1 MYMWAVPPAPGE
13 TNYWK
18 KQPKKPV
25 KKSPAAPSNL
35 AIPAKSP
42 TPSSTASTGTAQ
54 PPQMSGEVDGF
65 KEFLEPSV
73 DGPPSPESIRLLSKQ
88 MKRTSYVDKHMSQH
102 TSSSGSSSLRSQA
115 SADRPSWEQTMEGFP
130 LSRKS
135 SGRSTS
141 SSMPSRERPES
152 VQIFGKTIF
161 SRRGKLRRESSSQ
174 SVSATTSPY
183 LAEFQSEASL
193 QPSPANPRDAAASGF
208 FGRRRALTRDGS
220 DDAISAKKFQ
230 ISEPYNFQHVT
241 HTPKDN
247 PPSVRRS
254 SRAAVAAEFSQMQS
268 PPLPTAGGALHGLRA
283 SDLHYADHTPESFH
297 TYQGE
302 PMAEEPEIY
311 AQPSLTRRRS
321 VRGRAFSPPRRLVR
335 NLSEDQLVMS
345 PPPRPPRSPLDPP
358 AMPHPPIPPPRL
370 SSRASIAYDSAEP
383 IPRPLTSGSY
393 RQPRNLSIDEDF
405 PSPPSTAYS
414 PRGGELDSIAESRF
428 SRMISPADDANWP
441 LISPTNL
448 SPERGQTLAN
458 VPEEDENSFQARR
471 SRASVASNSSSLRG
485 SQSVPMLRHLSLRQE
500 KAHRRQSSGGSE
512 TLGSL
517 FAAGMALKASMEES
531 NAADAL
537 ARESWEDDIDYCY
550 DHAAEADC
558 EYAWER
564 PSLDLIRED
573 ENATP
578 MFHLPTIESCDVS
591 PSTAHPPQFDLPALS
606 PASQLSHMTAQEA
619 ITPTMSAPSRASNFS
634 MPRQDPN
641 LLHVRRESAAF
652 SFKESQGFTLSP
664 TLLIPNDFQHQMMI
678 AEVDE
683 EDHGSPNFAY
693 HPFGETTLNME
704 SSKLLVHARSSG
716 STTGSIDTTHTN
728 GFERHRSTASAST
741 DFTRLTRST
750 SSLDMESFMNLK
762 DELTEPMPS
771 FEQNDGAYP
780 MPTLAESDEVYQ
792 RPLDSFSN
800 SGSDPNL
807 AGLAKGTRNL
817 PTHTKDPVVARRQR
831 ARTASLSTPPPP
843 GQYSLFPGVQMTGP
857 RI

>member
-13 TNYWK
+13 TNHWK
-18 KQPKKPV
+18 KQSKKA
-25 KKSPAAPSNL
+25 KKSPEAPSNL
-35 AIPAKSP
+35 AIPAKPP
-42 TPSSTASTGTAQ
+42 TPSSTVSPGTSQ
-54 PPQMSGEVDGF
+54 PPQMAGEVDSF
-65 KEFLEPSV
+65 KDFLEPSV

-88 MKRTSYVDKHMSQH
+88 MKRTSYVDKHLSQH
-102 TSSSGSSSLRSQA
+102 TSSSGSSSLRSQS

-183 LAEFQSEASL
+183 LSEFQSEASL
-193 QPSPANPRDAAASGF
+193 QSPANPKDPAASGF
-208 FGRRRALTRDGS
+208 FGRRRALTRDSS
-220 DDAISAKKFQ
+220 DDAISSKKFQ

-247 PPSVRRS
+247 LPSARRS

-268 PPLPTAGGALHGLRA
+268 PPLPGGALQGIRA
-283 SDLHYADHTPESFH
+283 DDLNYADHTPESFH

-302 PMAEEPEIY
+302 AMAEEPELY
-311 AQPSLTRRRS
+311 SQPNLARRRS

-370 SSRASIAYDSAEP
+370 SSRASIAYDSVEP
-383 IPRPLTSGSY
+383 MPRPQTSGGF
-393 RQPRNLSIDEDF
+393 RQSRKLSIDEEL
-405 PSPPSTAYS
+405 PSPPSTAFS

-428 SRMISPADDANWP
+428 SRMISPTDDANWP
-441 LISPTNL
+441 LISPTNF
-448 SPERGQTLAN
+448 STERLQTLPN
-458 VPEEDENSFQARR
+458 VPEEDENTFQARR

-517 FAAGMALKASMEES
+517 FAAGIALKASIEEA
-531 NAADAL
+531 NAIDSL

-550 DHAAEADC
+550 DHAVEADC

-591 PSTAHPPQFDLPALS
+591 PSMANPPQFDLPALS

-619 ITPTMSAPSRASNFS
+619 ITPTVPALPRASNFS

-641 LLHVRRESAAF
+641 LLHVRRESAAS
-652 SFKESQGFTLSP
+652 SFKESQGFNLSP
-664 TLLIPNDFQHQMMI
+664 SLLIPNDFQHQMMI

-683 EDHGSPNFAY
+683 EGRRSQSFPF

-704 SSKLLVHARSSG
+704 SSNLLVHARSSG

-780 MPTLAESDEVYQ
+780 MPTLPESDEIFQ
-792 RPLDSFSN
+792 RPLDSFNN

-817 PTHTKDPVVARRQR
+817 PTHSKDPVVARRQR
-831 ARTASLSTPPPP
+831 SRTASLSTPPPP